1 MAVSRSDIEKM
12 LGPVDNQL
20 AAEIARTQASA
31 ADLAQALSWLHSDEA
46 RVNDGAHM
54 PTGVVAELLDLL
66 EAAEDED
73 GPLAQDGEGYQG
85 LA

>member
-1 MAVSRSDIEKM
+1 MALTRRDIEKM

-20 AAEIARTQASA
+20 AAEIARTGADA

-46 RVNDGAHM
+46 RINEGAHM
-54 PTGVVAELLDLL
+54 PTGVVAELVDLL

-73 GPLAQDGEGYQG
+73 GSPGESGATG
-85 LA
+85 PDWT

>member
-1 MAVSRSDIEKM
+1 MAMSRTDIEKM

-20 AAEIARTQASA
+20 AAEIARTDASA

-66 EAAEDED
+66 EVVEDED
-73 GPLAQDGEGYQG
+73 GTAAQNGEGHQDP
-85 LA
+85 A